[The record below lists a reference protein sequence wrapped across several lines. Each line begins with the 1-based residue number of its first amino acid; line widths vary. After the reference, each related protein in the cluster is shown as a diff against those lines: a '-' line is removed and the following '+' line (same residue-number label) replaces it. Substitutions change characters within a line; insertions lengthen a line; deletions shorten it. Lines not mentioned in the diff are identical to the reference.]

1 MIFKIKIK
9 LIKRKCAVLE
19 ECVSTLVQIFS
30 ETPESTLNPA
40 PRHTPFET
48 PPAQL
53 EQSGR
58 SLRIFKIKH
67 HLFNHLNFNVFGNLF
82 AYCSLWVHECTLL
95 SCFCFFAL

>member
-40 PRHTPFET
+40 PLTH
-48 PPAQL
+48 
-53 EQSGR
+53 S
-58 SLRIFKIKH
+58 I
-67 HLFNHLNFNVFGNLF
+67 
-82 AYCSLWVHECTLL
+82 
-95 SCFCFFAL
+95 